1 MRPVHL
7 SVRRETVRTELNR
20 MRKRFWA
27 RLAMIGGSATLL
39 QGGCRGSL
47 MREFDML
54 TSPEA
59 LRSLLFLPL
68 SDFQNLF
75 RFLWY

>member
-1 MRPVHL
+1 MG
-7 SVRRETVRTELNR
+7 N
-20 MRKRFWA
+20 RFWA
-27 RLAMIGGSATLL
+27 RLAMIGSGVALL
-39 QGGCRGSL
+39 QGGCRGSFI
-47 MREFDML
+47 REIDML

>member
-1 MRPVHL
+1 MR
-7 SVRRETVRTELNR
+7 N
-20 MRKRFWA
+20 RFWTC
-27 RLAMIGGSATLL
+27 LTTIGGGITLL

-47 MREFDML
+47 IREFDML